1 MQSYGDLWP
10 VPTKRMISGR
20 EAYGAYTKFATETAN
35 LAITVAKSFYL
46 LAIPTFGSECD
57 RPVARATRRA
67 KRRQYPRGAPG
78 RPLPPLRH
86 LPAKVRGKRKVERG
100 KRLLLRQ
107 SLIPFLFPFSSKH
120 SPLTCLQKSS
130 SPCPQ
135 TRHRYLSRG

>member
-1 MQSYGDLWP
+1 MQRYGDFGP
-10 VPTKRMISGR
+10 VPTKGMISGR

-67 KRRQYPRGAPG
+67 KRRQYR
-78 RPLPPLRH
+78 RRH
-86 LPAKVRGKRKVERG
+86 LPAKVRGKRKMERG